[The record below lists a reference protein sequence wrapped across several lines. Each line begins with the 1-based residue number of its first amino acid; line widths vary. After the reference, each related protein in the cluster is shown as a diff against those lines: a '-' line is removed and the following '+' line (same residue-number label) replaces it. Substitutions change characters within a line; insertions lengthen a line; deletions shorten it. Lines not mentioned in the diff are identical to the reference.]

1 MLNKTIRAKAESVS
15 GTVQGLP
22 VSAALITHTPNRTG
36 AGRGITEGRK
46 PVVPEEAEA
55 VLIFLYL

>member
-1 MLNKTIRAKAESVS
+1 M
-15 GTVQGLP
+15 
-22 VSAALITHTPNRTG
+22 SAALITHTPNRTG

-46 PVVPEEAEA
+46 PVIPEEAEA